1 MILAQA
7 FSIIIP
13 TYNRSQRLA
22 DCLQGIAAL
31 EYPRELFQVI
41 VVNDGGTAIPKE
53 LVHTYEK
60 NFELAV
66 VCQNNR
72 GPSAARNNGVNHA
85 RFAWLVFLDDDCVP
99 TPDWLTHY
107 ARAAQQFPNAVLG
120 GETRNGLN
128 ENIFSEASQCL
139 FAYLYAYYH
148 QCSFK
153 RRQLPYFTSNNL
165 AVSQS
170 AYHAVN
176 GFDETMRYAED
187 RDICARLLETGY
199 VLRYI
204 PLARVLHYREL
215 NFQSFLRQHQ
225 LYGEGAFH
233 FHRKRTLAHGRNV
246 RLEPPQFY
254 FQMLRY
260 PFQYTPRARRRVML
274 LVALSQMANALGFLR
289 AKYFG
294 A

>member
-1 MILAQA
+1 MILSQT

-13 TYNRSQRLA
+13 TYNRSQGLA

-41 VVNDGGTAIPKE
+41 VVNDGGTAISQE
-53 LVHTYEK
+53 LVHAHEK

-66 VCQNNR
+66 VCQSNR
-72 GPSAARNNGVNHA
+72 GPSAARNNGVKHA
-85 RFAWLVFLDDDCVP
+85 RLAWLVFLDDDCVP
-99 TPDWLTHY
+99 TPDWLTQY
-107 ARAAQQFPNAVLG
+107 ARAVQQFPNAVLG

-128 ENIFSEASQCL
+128 ENVFSEASQCL
-139 FAYLYAYYH
+139 FAYLHAYYH
-148 QCSFK
+148 QCSLK

-165 AVSQS
+165 AISQS

-187 RDICARLLETGY
+187 RDFCARLLEAGY
-199 VLRYI
+199 TLRYI
-204 PLARVLHYREL
+204 PAARVLHYREL
-215 NFQSFLRQHQ
+215 NFTSFVRQHQ
-225 LYGEGAFH
+225 SYGRGAFH
-233 FHRKRTLAHGRNV
+233 FHHKRTLAHGHNIRI
-246 RLEPPQFY
+246 EPPQFY

-260 PFQYTPRARRRVML
+260 PFQYAPRARLRVML
-274 LVALSQMANALGFLR
+274 LVALSQMANAFGFFR
-289 AKYFG
+289 AKFFG